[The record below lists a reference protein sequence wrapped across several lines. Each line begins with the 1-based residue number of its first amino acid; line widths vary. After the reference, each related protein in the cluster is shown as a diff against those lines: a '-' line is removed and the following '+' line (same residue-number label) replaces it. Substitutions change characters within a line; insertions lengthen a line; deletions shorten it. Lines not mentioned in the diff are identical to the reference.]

1 MPAPTVVARRPT
13 GAAIAA
19 DGPGWRSRRDPGPT
33 RSLWGT
39 TGAGAVGTHNVPRS
53 VRALSSVPD
62 VDYVDHFTV
71 VGDGDATPEQWA
83 RAMFGDVPSIAERL
97 IWSGLLQLRLSPG
110 RSPATV
116 AGWRI
121 GGRGP
126 DWIRLEAASWFL
138 TANLIVRT
146 ADGRVSLTTV
156 GRYDRRLGRR
166 VWPPLSAVHRRL
178 VPEVLRGAA
187 ARIRTV
193 R

>member
-1 MPAPTVVARRPT
+1 MTLDLVA
-13 GAAIAA
+13 
-19 DGPGWRSRRDPGPT
+19 GP
-33 RSLWGT
+33 
-39 TGAGAVGTHNVPRS
+39 VGTHNVPES
-53 VRALSSVPD
+53 VRTRTSLPD
-62 VDYVDHFTV
+62 FDYIDHFTLAT
-71 VGDGDATPEQWA
+71 DADATPEQWA
-83 RAMFGDVPSIAERL
+83 RAMFGDVASTAEHL
-97 IWSGLLQLRLSPG
+97 IWRGLLQLRLSPG

-146 ADGRVSLTTV
+146 ADGRVSLSTV
-156 GRYDRRLGRR
+156 LRYERRLGHR

-178 VPEVLRGAA
+178 VPGVLRGAA
-187 ARIRTV
+187 VRIRTV

>member
-1 MPAPTVVARRPT
+1 MTL
-13 GAAIAA
+13 
-19 DGPGWRSRRDPGPT
+19 
-33 RSLWGT
+33 SLV
-39 TGAGAVGTHNVPRS
+39 AGAVGTQNVPKA

-62 VDYVDHFTV
+62 LDYVDHFTLV
-71 VGDGDATPEQWA
+71 T
-83 RAMFGDVPSIAERL
+83 SIAEQV
-97 IWSGLLQLRLSPG
+97 IWRVLLQLRLSPG

-146 ADGRVSLTTV
+146 VDGRVSLTTV
-156 GRYDRRLGRR
+156 LRYEQRLARR

-178 VPEVLRGAA
+178 VPGVLRAA
-187 ARIRTV
+187 AASIRAAG
-193 R
+193 

>member
-1 MPAPTVVARRPT
+1 MTL
-13 GAAIAA
+13 
-19 DGPGWRSRRDPGPT
+19 
-33 RSLWGT
+33 SLV
-39 TGAGAVGTHNVPRS
+39 AGAVGTQNVPKA

-62 VDYVDHFTV
+62 LDYVDHFTLV
-71 VGDGDATPEQWA
+71 TDADATPERWA
-83 RAMFGDVPSIAERL
+83 RAMFGDVPSIAEQV
-97 IWSGLLQLRLSPG
+97 IWRGLLQLRLSPG

-146 ADGRVSLTTV
+146 VEGRVSLTTV
-156 GRYDRRLGRR
+156 LRYEQRLARR

-178 VPEVLRGAA
+178 VPGVLRAA
-187 ARIRTV
+187 AASIRAAG
-193 R
+193 